1 MEGNDAGTKH
11 NLLFLL
17 HEPCRGERRRDI
29 AEHMGALVLA
39 AVAGGM
45 WGWGDMDDKLRGQA
59 AKDMGQKGADHT
71 AAWQWPTLALVEW
84 SAAANVTA
92 TTAKVKAVIV
102 EK

>member
-1 MEGNDAGTKH
+1 
-11 NLLFLL
+11 
-17 HEPCRGERRRDI
+17 
-29 AEHMGALVLA
+29 
-39 AVAGGM
+39 
-45 WGWGDMDDKLRGQA
+45 MDDKLRGQA

-71 AAWQWPTLALVEW
+71 AAWQWPTLAFVEW